1 MSCLKRAAVEHS
13 GTGSFTRT
21 RSGTNSGTFVSITV
35 QNGTFLT
42 TMAMMMGTSLT
53 SFVFYASNAVDYVTF
68 FLIGM
73 VIDNIQEAFRNAVRV
88 NARDGAN
95 LVLVVMMMSSGQ
107 KDVR

>member
-13 GTGSFTRT
+13 GTGSVTRT
-21 RSGTNSGTFVSITV
+21 RSGRNSGTFVSVTV
-35 QNGTFLT
+35 HNGTFLT
-42 TMAMMMGTSLT
+42 TMMMGTSLA

-73 VIDNIQEAFRNAVRV
+73 VMDNIQEAFRNAVRV

-95 LVLVVMMMSSGQ
+95 LVLVVMMLSSGQ
-107 KDVR
+107 KNVR